1 MALEY
6 VKSQKGHDLLVF
18 RGFTFRREREHNGTI
33 YWKCTDYRIAK
44 CSGRV
49 NVMDGRIIKSTS
61 HNHVPDP
68 AKIQARAVINQIKDR
83 AKSTQEATHQIV
95 AISTSSLSS
104 AVCGQLPT
112 VPLIK
117 RTIQRARQ
125 HNNLPL
131 TNPTSLTE
139 LEFPEPF
146 TQTINGHPFLLYDS
160 GPSNNRILLFST
172 QRNLDLMTQCNHWYA
187 DGTFKSAPQLFTQIY
202 TIHAMKYDNVIPTI
216 FVLMPNKTQSSYNQL
231 FSALKRLKP
240 NLNPISIMTDFEQSA
255 INSIK
260 EAFPHALQ
268 RGCFFHLSQCLWR
281 KIQQIEGMQ
290 EKYKTDPDFALQIR
304 HLAALAY
311 VPEAD
316 VMTSFENLLDSQYYT
331 ENEGFLQPLIDYFE
345 DTWIGR
351 MDRRNRRRQPLF
363 PISLWNCHEA
373 AKSGLP
379 RTNNSVE
386 GWHRGFN

>member
-1 MALEY
+1 MINFQFFQFFRKMALEY

-44 CSGRV
+44 CNGRV

-139 LEFPEPF
+139 LELPEPF

-268 RGCFFHLSQCLWR
+268 RGCFFHLTR
-281 KIQQIEGMQ
+281 EGIE
-290 EKYKTDPDFALQIR
+290 
-304 HLAALAY
+304 
-311 VPEAD
+311 V
-316 VMTSFENLLDSQYYT
+316 
-331 ENEGFLQPLIDYFE
+331 
-345 DTWIGR
+345 
-351 MDRRNRRRQPLF
+351 
-363 PISLWNCHEA
+363 
-373 AKSGLP
+373 
-379 RTNNSVE
+379 
-386 GWHRGFN
+386 